1 MKTVKRRAGLWYGGP
16 LGEVLAVVLPALP
29 IGLGVGYAS
38 GKYTEALIT
47 ALAISGTTYALFRLD
62 LAFIHPL
69 FRGLPPDRAV
79 AMEILTGLIEFA
91 LGTWLAFAVCNWLF
105 GRPFGSPEVWWLLG
119 GSVASI
125 TIFHTL
131 TYTFFSHAEFKR
143 QVAEEERL
151 RTMATEAE
159 LKALKAQIDPHFL
172 FNTLNTIAAL
182 IHSDPIAAEA
192 TVERLAG
199 MFRYVLAGSER
210 GAVPLREELAFLDD
224 YLAIEQAR
232 FGERLHVHRQI
243 TPEALEAGV
252 PSLILQPLVEN
263 AVRHGQGA
271 DGRVDLALQVT
282 LDGDHVAITIADR
295 GPGMPQGQANNQA
308 RSGGPAPAEA
318 TAWGHGLRNVDERL
332 AKSYGEAYR
341 LVIEANEPAGTRV
354 RLRIPL
360 GGES

>member
-1 MKTVKRRAGLWYGGP
+1 MKMMKRRAGMWYGGP
-16 LGEVLAVVLPALP
+16 LGELLAVVLPALP
-29 IGLGVGYAS
+29 AGLGVGYVS
-38 GKYTEALIT
+38 GKYPEALIT

-69 FRGLPPDRAV
+69 FQGLPPNRAV
-79 AMEILTGLIEFA
+79 LMEVLAGLIEFT
-91 LGTWLAFAVCNWLF
+91 LGTWLAFSLCNWLL
-105 GRPFGSPEVWWLLG
+105 GRPFQAGEAWWLLG
-119 GSVASI
+119 GSVTSI
-125 TIFHTL
+125 AIFHTL

-151 RTMATEAE
+151 RAMATEAE

-182 IHSDPIAAEA
+182 IPGNPVAAEA

-210 GAVPLREELAFLDD
+210 RAVPLREELAFLDD

-232 FGERLHVHRQI
+232 FGPRLHVDREI
-243 TPEALEAGV
+243 APEAMEASV

-263 AVRHGQGA
+263 AVRHGQSK
-271 DGRVDLALQVT
+271 DGQVDLALQVT
-282 LDGDHVAITIADR
+282 LNGDHVAITIADR
-295 GPGMPQGQANNQA
+295 GPGMPQDKAN
-308 RSGGPAPAEA
+308 GP
-318 TAWGHGLRNVDERL
+318 AWGHGLRNVDERL

-341 LVIEANEPAGTRV
+341 LTIAANMPTGTRV
-354 RLRIPL
+354 SLRIPV
-360 GGES
+360 EVEP